1 MYSEGKLVIGKSDRG
16 DDAIYPKMANRHGL
30 IAGATGTGK
39 TTTVKTVAEAFS
51 EAGVSVFLADV
62 KGDLSGIAKAAD
74 GMEGV
79 KYPTNI
85 FDVYGEMGMPLR
97 TTISEMGP
105 TLLSRILDLNQ
116 TQSDLLAI
124 VFKIADDEGLLLI
137 DIKDLRSMLTYV
149 NDNASEYSSTYGNIA
164 KSSITTIIRA
174 LIALESEGG
183 DMFFGEPAIDIN
195 DWIATDA
202 SGRGYIQVLDC
213 QKLILNPTM
222 YSTLLLW
229 MLSEIY
235 ETLPEVGDMDRP
247 KLVFFFDE
255 AHMLFDNASRALLS
269 KIEQVVK
276 LIRSKGVGIY
286 FITQNPSDIPNG
298 VLAQLGNK
306 IQHALH
312 AYTPAEQ
319 KAIKAAA
326 DSFRVNPEF
335 KTAEKLE
342 ELGIGE
348 ALVSVLDEAGVPT
361 VVEITKIN
369 LPHSSMKP
377 INMNERD
384 DIVYSSPLFDKYS
397 EAVDRHSA
405 YEELT
410 GKSNEGSRYGKNAA
424 IESYEKAYAEEDED
438 DDPRK
443 AYARAHKISS
453 STGTKAGRS
462 ATKTAKSSA
471 RTAKSTST
479 GSGRRQKSASEKI
492 VRSVANTAAGTI
504 GREVGN
510 SFGKS
515 VGGSFGKRLGGNVGA
530 TLARGIMGTFLK

>member
-16 DDAIYPKMANRHGL
+16 DVAIYPKMANRHGL

-74 GMEGV
+74 GMDGV

-255 AHMLFDNASRALLS
+255 AHMLFDNASRTLLS

-410 GKSNEGSRYGKNAA
+410 GKSNEGSRYGKSAA

>member
-1 MYSEGKLVIGKSDRG
+1 MYSEGKLIIGKSEKG
-16 DDAIYPKMANRHGL
+16 EVAIYPKMANRHGL

-74 GMEGV
+74 RSDGV

-183 DMFFGEPAIDIN
+183 DMFFGEPAIDIM
-195 DWIATDA
+195 DWIGTDA
-202 SGRGYIQVLDC
+202 SGRGYIQLLDC

-235 ETLPEVGDMDRP
+235 ETLPEVGDMDKPR
-247 KLVFFFDE
+247 LVFFFDE

-298 VLAQLGNK
+298 VLA
-306 IQHALH
+306 
-312 AYTPAEQ
+312 
-319 KAIKAAA
+319 
-326 DSFRVNPEF
+326 
-335 KTAEKLE
+335 
-342 ELGIGE
+342 
-348 ALVSVLDEAGVPT
+348 
-361 VVEITKIN
+361 
-369 LPHSSMKP
+369 
-377 INMNERD
+377 
-384 DIVYSSPLFDKYS
+384 
-397 EAVDRHSA
+397 
-405 YEELT
+405 
-410 GKSNEGSRYGKNAA
+410 
-424 IESYEKAYAEEDED
+424 
-438 DDPRK
+438 
-443 AYARAHKISS
+443 
-453 STGTKAGRS
+453 
-462 ATKTAKSSA
+462 
-471 RTAKSTST
+471 
-479 GSGRRQKSASEKI
+479 
-492 VRSVANTAAGTI
+492 
-504 GREVGN
+504 
-510 SFGKS
+510 
-515 VGGSFGKRLGGNVGA
+515 
-530 TLARGIMGTFLK
+530 

>member
-1 MYSEGKLVIGKSDRG
+1 MYSEGKLIIGKSEKG
-16 DDAIYPKMANRHGL
+16 EVAIYPKMANRHGL

-74 GMEGV
+74 RSDGV

-183 DMFFGEPAIDIN
+183 DMFFGEPAIDIM
-195 DWIATDA
+195 DWIGTDA
-202 SGRGYIQVLDC
+202 SGRGYIQLLDC
-213 QKLILNPTM
+213 
-222 YSTLLLW
+222 
-229 MLSEIY
+229 
-235 ETLPEVGDMDRP
+235 
-247 KLVFFFDE
+247 
-255 AHMLFDNASRALLS
+255 
-269 KIEQVVK
+269 
-276 LIRSKGVGIY
+276 
-286 FITQNPSDIPNG
+286 
-298 VLAQLGNK
+298 
-306 IQHALH
+306 
-312 AYTPAEQ
+312 
-319 KAIKAAA
+319 IKAAA

-361 VVEITKIN
+361 VVEITKID

-384 DIVYSSPLFDKYS
+384 EVVYSSPLFDKYS
-397 EAVDRHSA
+397 EAVDRYSA
-405 YEELT
+405 YEELN
-410 GKSNEGSRYGKNAA
+410 GKSGEGSRYGKSATT
-424 IESYEKAYAEEDED
+424 ETEEVPETEEED

-453 STGTKAGRS
+453 STG
-462 ATKTAKSSA
+462 AKQG
-471 RTAKSTST
+471 KSTSRST
-479 GSGRRQKSASEKI
+479 KSSGRRQKSASEKI

-515 VGGSFGKRLGGNVGA
+515 VGGSFGRRLGGNVGA

>member
-1 MYSEGKLVIGKSDRG
+1 MYSEGKLIIGKSARG
-16 DDAIYPKMANRHGL
+16 EVAIYPKMANRHGL

-74 GMEGV
+74 RSDGV

-183 DMFFGEPAIDIN
+183 DMFFGEPAIDIM
-195 DWIATDA
+195 DWIGTDA
-202 SGRGYIQVLDC
+202 SGRGYIQLLDC

-235 ETLPEVGDMDRP
+235 ETLPEVGDMDKPR
-247 KLVFFFDE
+247 LVFFFDE

-298 VLAQLGNK
+298 VLAQLSNK

-335 KTAEKLE
+335 KTTEKLE

-361 VVEITKIN
+361 VVEITKID

-384 DIVYSSPLFDKYS
+384 EVVYSSPLFDKYS
-397 EAVDRHSA
+397 EAVDRYSA
-405 YEELT
+405 YEELN
-410 GKSNEGSRYGKNAA
+410 GKSGEGSRYGKSATT
-424 IESYEKAYAEEDED
+424 ETEKVPETEEED

-453 STGTKAGRS
+453 STG
-462 ATKTAKSSA
+462 AKQG
-471 RTAKSTST
+471 KSTSRST
-479 GSGRRQKSASEKI
+479 KSSGRRQKSASEKI

-515 VGGSFGKRLGGNVGA
+515 VGGSFGRRLGGNVGA